1 VPNQSN
7 QSNQSQN
14 SGRLLNRIWQGQIY
28 AFTELLG
35 DLSLWLLTGLVL
47 SAGIMSFVPSYTL
60 AEITQGGWAMLI
72 MAAIG
77 IPMYICASAS
87 TPLAAGLMLAGVSPG
102 AVLVFLLA
110 GPATNIATLGV
121 IRQEMGGKTLISYLI
136 GVIGVAI
143 GFGYL
148 TNILI
153 ELWQINIS
161 AEFSHSHTVLP
172 LWLVITTAIILA
184 MLVAKDIGMR
194 VYLTIRTY
202 THQHEVQNP

>member
-1 VPNQSN
+1 
-7 QSNQSQN
+7 
-14 SGRLLNRIWQGQIY
+14 
-28 AFTELLG
+28 
-35 DLSLWLLTGLVL
+35 
-47 SAGIMSFVPSYTL
+47 
-60 AEITQGGWAMLI
+60 
-72 MAAIG
+72 
-77 IPMYICASAS
+77 
-87 TPLAAGLMLAGVSPG
+87 MLAGVSPG